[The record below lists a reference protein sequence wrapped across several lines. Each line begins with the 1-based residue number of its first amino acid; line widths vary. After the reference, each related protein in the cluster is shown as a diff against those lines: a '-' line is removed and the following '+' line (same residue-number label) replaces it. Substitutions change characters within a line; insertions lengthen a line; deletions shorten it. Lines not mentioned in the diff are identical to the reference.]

1 MLSVVSGV
9 SHILSQPHC
18 RSGLETG
25 AVRTLRV
32 SLVLDVSYAPR
43 SDFANQFALNPCA
56 GPGYSCC
63 SASSDMDRKRTLVS
77 RASQHRRSQ
86 NSARL
91 TSRFDSR
98 KVKQLEHC
106 ERAEF
111 RVRVLPRHLELWIL
125 SLVWQVFSNEVSRKS
140 ILGSPRGLSH
150 CLKYRPSRTPL
161 GSPFRWY
168 RAWQVRR
175 LRQVRKLSSSL
186 RPCNFGSEI
195 LYKELVGRLGFG
207 LTAKL
212 LASQL
217 FASVTFNGIH
227 TWARSTRHQ
236 KRSSNHSCQ
245 IL

>member
-91 TSRFDSR
+91 TSRFDSL

-111 RVRVLPRHLELWIL
+111 RVRLLPRHLELWIL
-125 SLVWQVFSNEVSRKS
+125 SLVWQVFSSEVSRKS
-140 ILGSPRGLSH
+140 IPGSPRGLWSTLALH
-150 CLKYRPSRTPL
+150 DAAGQSVSMVS
-161 GSPFRWY
+161 G
-168 RAWQVRR
+168 
-175 LRQVRKLSSSL
+175 
-186 RPCNFGSEI
+186 
-195 LYKELVGRLGFG
+195 
-207 LTAKL
+207 
-212 LASQL
+212 LAS
-217 FASVTFNGIH
+217 T
-227 TWARSTRHQ
+227 
-236 KRSSNHSCQ
+236 
-245 IL
+245 